1 MSGPYP
7 PGRAST
13 LKFGHLLI
21 QHTGC
26 GCRGVGSDFR
36 QTFRRGLCMV
46 GCLFG
51 AGRRHC
57 RPAAL
62 HDLLGAPGA
71 TPPTLLSLRLSSL
84 ARSIQRVRFFFFIL
98 LRFFSNRTST
108 RTGTAKGLVRR
119 VGLLPTQHLPC
130 ALQRRPTE
138 RPAGGVRT
146 HSPRHKLAPFLVLTK
161 INFTG

>member
-21 QHTGC
+21 PYNTDRRQKRITGC
-26 GCRGVGSDFR
+26 IYGTVGVWAWVPSGPVL
-36 QTFRRGLCMV
+36 LCMV

-84 ARSIQRVRFFFFIL
+84 ARSIQRVRFFSFSFFFV
-98 LRFFSNRTST
+98 FFPIAQVVKYEA
-108 RTGTAKGLVRR
+108 TGTAKGLVRR

-146 HSPRHKLAPFLVLTK
+146 HSPRQ
-161 INFTG
+161 

>member
-26 GCRGVGSDFR
+26 GCG
-36 QTFRRGLCMV
+36 FRRSVLPSSV
-46 GCLFG
+46 GACAWSVACLAPVAVT
-51 AGRRHC
+51 AGRPRSMTC
-57 RPAAL
+57 SARPA
-62 HDLLGAPGA
+62 LLPQ
-71 TPPTLLSLRLSSL
+71 LSSVSVSPRWL
-84 ARSIQRVRFFFFIL
+84 APSISVFVFFLLHSSSFFFQ
-98 LRFFSNRTST
+98 SHKYEA
-108 RTGTAKGLVRR
+108 TGTAKGLVRR

-146 HSPRHKLAPFLVLTK
+146 HSPRQ
-161 INFTG
+161 